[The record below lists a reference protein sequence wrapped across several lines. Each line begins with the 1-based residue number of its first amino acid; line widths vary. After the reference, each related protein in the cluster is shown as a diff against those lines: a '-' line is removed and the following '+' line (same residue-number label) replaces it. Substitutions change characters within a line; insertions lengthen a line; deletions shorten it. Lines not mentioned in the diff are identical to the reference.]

1 MGYNF
6 KYLLIAFLLFS
17 FISCENSENEYHKK
31 FAVVSAKI
39 EASKAGYEIL
49 GSLWIRSRGG
59 QIISCP
65 SCARQAFPV
74 IETVKILESK

>member
-17 FISCENSENEYHKK
+17 FISCENSENEYYKK

-39 EASKAGYEIL
+39 EASKAGY
-49 GSLWIRSRGG
+49 
-59 QIISCP
+59 
-65 SCARQAFPV
+65 
-74 IETVKILESK
+74 KILKMGGNAFDAMIATDLALAVVYPNTCPL